1 MYNQRPQVAII
12 DTIYAAI
19 CAINCV
25 CLYVCY
31 RTYTHAC
38 KRNNCMVSSLS
49 VDKCNKLLNDG
60 LIRRYRIDGVF
71 MSGKRKME
79 EKRSTLL
86 WQSLPAV
93 DIPSVCA
100 YVCVRV
106 RLIYHAIVV
115 DRL

>member
-1 MYNQRPQVAII
+1 MFVVV
-12 DTIYAAI
+12 
-19 CAINCV
+19 CV
-25 CLYVCY
+25 LSHIHT
-31 RTYTHAC
+31 RAR

-71 MSGKRKME
+71 MSGRRKKE
-79 EKRSTLL
+79 EKRSAARCK
-86 WQSLPAV
+86 SLPV
-93 DIPSVCA
+93 VVIPSVVSFLCVC
-100 YVCVRV
+100 VCVRV